1 MRMIDILNLV
11 ADGKIEDGIKMI
23 VIDGKTYLLY
33 PKNLVSASKHY
44 SANEYF
50 MMYRSL
56 QAVFTY
62 LVEVSFAA
70 FTVLPMVH
78 LSSSDWF
85 AAIAIIL
92 SSFAMILMRGRRG
105 QALLKTLNKKE

>member
-1 MRMIDILNLV
+1 
-11 ADGKIEDGIKMI
+11 
-23 VIDGKTYLLY
+23 
-33 PKNLVSASKHY
+33 
-44 SANEYF
+44 